1 MVQLIRMVRTV
12 KLSYTTVPQAIEVIT
27 QWRKAQSVVIRTAY
41 NRVRE
46 GKKDKEILDLLRVM
60 PQGRLDSWLTLSALK
75 RAHALHR
82 ANPDK
87 TVIFGGKH
95 NLQLRAAGKITSA
108 QWKAKR
114 LLPLYFEGHAKS
126 YGEQG
131 GNHRFVLDIEH
142 NTVWFYPKAK
152 VGLPLQIKLGK
163 RSNYRELLEAL
174 QFRCTWHRDVPFTVS
189 LTETDIC
196 ISWDE
201 RVEPLKRRTNPNRV
215 LALDLNPN
223 RIGAAVLGRDGKA
236 CKPLKW
242 AVYDYPE
249 LNRKLG
255 KPSDHPD
262 SVHQRDKRV
271 YEMSCIAKGITALA
285 AHFQCSAVITE
296 HLNITTQDHGKGRSF
311 NRVVN
316 NQWTRKGFILPLVRR
331 LEQAGIRHIEV
342 NPAYSSKIGNLLW
355 GWPLLIPDPACAA
368 VELGRR
374 FLQGDPKSS
383 ERKNGG
389 NRRKEERQAQASQDA
404 EARAKW
410 KRVWNQLHPQSGDT
424 PRCTLLVLRRKFP
437 AACPSPSP
445 FKAPQS
451 LVSRYGLARM
461 AAGLRIYMRKCL

>member
-1 MVQLIRMVRTV
+1 M
-12 KLSYTTVPQAIEVIT
+12 PQAIEVIT

-46 GKKDKEILDLLRVM
+46 GKKDREVLALLRAM

-82 ANPDK
+82 ANPERR
-87 TVIFGGKH
+87 VVFGGKH
-95 NLQLRAAGKITSA
+95 NLRLRAQGKITGA
-108 QWKAKR
+108 HWKAKR

-126 YGEQG
+126 HGEQG

-152 VGLPLQIKLGK
+152 VGVPLQIKLGK
-163 RSNYRELLEAL
+163 KSNYRELLEAL

-201 RVEPLKRRTNPNRV
+201 TVEPLKRKTNLDRV

-223 RIGAAVLGRDGKA
+223 RIGAVILERDGKG
-236 CKPLKW
+236 CKPLHW

-255 KPSDHPD
+255 KPSDHPA
-262 SVHQRDKRV
+262 SVHQRHKRV
-271 YEMSCIAKGITALA
+271 YELSGMAKEITALA
-285 AHFQCSAVITE
+285 AHFQCRAVITE
-296 HLNITTQDHGKGRSF
+296 HLNIETQDHGKGRSF
-311 NRVVN
+311 NRAVN
-316 NQWTRKGFILPLVRR
+316 NQWTRRGFVLPLVRR
-331 LEQAGIRHIEV
+331 LERAGIRHVEV
-342 NPAYSSKIGNLLW
+342 NPAYSSKIGNLVW
-355 GWPLLIPDPACAA
+355 GWPMLIPDPACAA

-389 NRRKEERQAQASQDA
+389 NRRKEERQAQASRGA
-404 EARAKW
+404 EARAEW
-410 KRVWNQLHPQSGDT
+410 KRVWNQLQPKSGDT
-424 PRCTLLVLRRKFP
+424 PRCTLLALRQKFP

-451 LVSRYGLARM
+451 FVSRFEPARI
-461 AAGLRIYMRKCL
+461 AADLRIHMRKDL

>member
-1 MVQLIRMVRTV
+1 MVRTV
-12 KLSYTTVPQAIEVIT
+12 KLSYTTVPQAIEVIS

-46 GKKDKEILDLLRVM
+46 GKKDKEILDRLRTM
-60 PQGRLDSWLTLSALK
+60 PQGSLDAWLTLSALR
-75 RAHALHR
+75 RARALHR
-82 ANPDK
+82 ANPER
-87 TVIFGGKH
+87 VAIFGGKH
-95 NLQLRAAGKITSA
+95 NLQLRSQGKITA
-108 QWKAKR
+108 ARWKAKR
-114 LLPLYFEGHAKS
+114 LLPLYYEGHAKS

-163 RSNYRELLEAL
+163 KSNYRELLEAL
-174 QFRCTWHRDVPFTVS
+174 QFHCTWYRDVPFTVS

-201 RVEPLKRRTNPNRV
+201 KVEPLKQKSNPDRI
-215 LALDLNPN
+215 LALDLNPS
-223 RIGAAVLGRDGKA
+223 RIGAAVLERDDDA
-236 CKPLKW
+236 CEPMKW
-242 AVYDYPE
+242 VVYDYPE

-262 SVHQRDKRV
+262 SIHQRDKRV
-271 YEMSCIAKGITALA
+271 YELSRMAKEITALA
-285 AHFQCSAVITE
+285 THLQCSALITE
-296 HLNITTQDHGKGRSF
+296 RLNIETADHGKGRSF
-311 NRVVN
+311 NRAVN
-316 NQWTRKGFILPLVRR
+316 NRWTRKGFVLPLVRR
-331 LEQAGIRHIEV
+331 LEHAGIEHIEV
-342 NPAYSSKIGNLLW
+342 NPAYSSKIGNLVW

-389 NRRKEERQAQASQDA
+389 NRWKEERQAQASQGA
-404 EARAKW
+404 EARAEW
-410 KRVWNQLHPQSGDT
+410 KRVWNRLHPKSGDT
-424 PRCTLLVLRRKFP
+424 PRCTLPALRQKFP

-445 FKAPQS
+445 FKVPQS
-451 LVSRYGLARM
+451 LVARFEPARI
-461 AAGLRIYMRKCL
+461 AAGLRIQMRKDL

>member
-1 MVQLIRMVRTV
+1 MVRTV
-12 KLSYTTVPQAIEVIT
+12 KLSYTTVPHALEVIA

-46 GKKDKEILDLLRVM
+46 GKTDKDILDLLRDM

-75 RAHALHR
+75 RARALHR
-82 ANPDK
+82 ANPDRN
-87 TVIFGGKH
+87 VIFGGKR
-95 NLQLRAAGKITSA
+95 NLKLRAQNKITA
-108 QWKAKR
+108 AEWKAKR
-114 LLPLYFEGHAKS
+114 LLPLYFEGHARS

-152 VGLPLQIKLGK
+152 VALALQIKLGK
-163 RSNYRELLEAL
+163 RSNYRELLEGL
-174 QFRCTWHRDVPFTVS
+174 QFRCVWHRDVPFTVS
-189 LTETDIC
+189 LTESEIC

-201 RVEPLKRRTNPNRV
+201 KIELVNRRTNPDRV

-223 RIGAAVLGRDGKA
+223 RIGVAVLERDGRDCKA
-236 CKPLKW
+236 LHW
-242 AVYDYPE
+242 EVYNYPE
-249 LNRKLG
+249 LNRKLE
-255 KPSDHPD
+255 KPSEHPE
-262 SVHQRDKRV
+262 SVYQRNKRL
-271 YEMSCIAKGITALA
+271 YELSCIAKEITDLA
-285 AHFQCSAVITE
+285 VHFQCSVVVTE
-296 HLNITTQDHGKGRSF
+296 HLNIETADHGKGCSF
-311 NRVVN
+311 NRAVN
-316 NQWTRKGFILPLVRR
+316 NQWSRKGFILPLIRR
-331 LEQAGIRHIEV
+331 LEHAGIGHVEV
-342 NPAYSSKIGNLLW
+342 NPAYSSKIGNLVW

-404 EARAKW
+404 EARAEW
-410 KRVWNQLHPQSGDT
+410 KRVWNKLHPKSGDT
-424 PRCTLLVLRRKFP
+424 PRCTLPALRQKFP

-451 LVSRYGLARM
+451 LVSRFGPARI
-461 AAGLRIYMRKCL
+461 APDLRIHMRKEL

>member
-1 MVQLIRMVRTV
+1 MVRTV
-12 KLSYTTVPQAIEVIT
+12 KLSYTTVPQAIEVIA
-27 QWRKAQSVVIRTAY
+27 QWRKAQSVVIRSAY

-46 GKKDKEILDLLRVM
+46 GKKDKEILDLLRAM

-82 ANPDK
+82 ASPER

-95 NLQLRAAGKITSA
+95 NLQLRAQGNITAA

-163 RSNYRELLEAL
+163 KSNYRELLEAL
-174 QFRCTWHRDVPFTVS
+174 QFRCIWHRDVPFTVS

-196 ISWDE
+196 VSWDE
-201 RVEPLKRRTNPNRV
+201 KVEAFKLKTNPDRV
-215 LALDLNPN
+215 LSLDLNPN
-223 RIGAAVLGRDGKA
+223 RMGAAVLERDGNA

-271 YEMSCIAKGITALA
+271 YELSGIAKDIAALA
-285 AHFQCSAVITE
+285 AHFQCSAIITE
-296 HLNITTQDHGKGRSF
+296 HLNIETRDHGKGRSF
-311 NRVVN
+311 NRAVN
-316 NQWTRKGFILPLVRR
+316 NQWTRKGFVLPLIRR
-331 LEQAGIRHIEV
+331 LEHVGIRHVEV
-342 NPAYSSKIGNLLW
+342 NPAYSSKIGNLVW
-355 GWPLLIPDPACAA
+355 GWPMFIPDPACAA

-374 FLQGDPKSS
+374 FLQGDPGSS

-389 NRRKEERQAQASQDA
+389 NRRKEERQAQASQGA
-404 EARAKW
+404 EARAEW
-410 KRVWNQLHPQSGDT
+410 KRVWNQLHPKSGDT
-424 PRCTLLVLRRKFP
+424 PRCTVPALRQKFP
-437 AACPSPSP
+437 AACPSSSP

-451 LVSRYGLARM
+451 LVSRFGSARI
-461 AAGLRIYMRKCL
+461 AATLRIHMRKDL